1 MVDKNK
7 AKMKYLDIQVS
18 SETYCILEK
27 MCDLSRVDLPY
38 LLSEVVTQFA
48 DDNLT
53 VIEQLKQGYQKMG
66 DKNQTICQKLCHL
79 DEEMG
84 KYLK

>member
-1 MVDKNK
+1 MFDKNK
-7 AKMKYLDIQVS
+7 AEIKHLDIQVS
-18 SETYCILEK
+18 SETYSILEK
-27 MCDLSRVDLPY
+27 MCDLSRIDLPY

-48 DDNLT
+48 DDNLMI
-53 VIEQLKQGYQKMG
+53 IEQLKQGYKKMG
-66 DKNQTICQKLCHL
+66 DKNQAICQKLCHL